1 MRRTKLSI
9 AARNP
14 TNADR
19 VHSTHSLEDNQDVSS
34 PYESADLL
42 LKLYEL
48 RREPTMRQARNWF
61 GGFHPQSADDILS
74 AVRGEHSA
82 YFRMVT
88 SFWDMA
94 ASFVNNGAI
103 DEKMFNDANGEQI
116 FIFARLQ
123 PFLADYR
130 SKTGQPRYLSQLEQL
145 IMRMPNAE
153 ERLAH
158 MRERIRAMAAARAA
172 AQPARA

>member
-1 MRRTKLSI
+1 
-9 AARNP
+9 
-14 TNADR
+14 
-19 VHSTHSLEDNQDVSS
+19 VSS

-48 RREPTMRQARNWF
+48 RREPTMRQARQWF
-61 GGFHPQSADDILS
+61 GGFHPQSADDLMA

-130 SKTGQPRYLSQLEQL
+130 ARARQPHYLAHLEQL
-145 IMRMPNAE
+145 IMRMPDAE
-153 ERLAH
+153 ERLAA

-172 AQPARA
+172 QPARA

>member
-1 MRRTKLSI
+1 M
-9 AARNP
+9 
-14 TNADR
+14 
-19 VHSTHSLEDNQDVSS
+19 SS
-34 PYESADLL
+34 AYESADLL

-48 RREPTMRQARNWF
+48 RREPTMRQARQWF
-61 GGFHPQSADDILS
+61 ATFHPQSADDISKVLGS
-74 AVRGEHSA
+74 EHSA

-123 PFLADYR
+123 PFLNDYR
-130 SKTGQPRYLSQLEQL
+130 AKTGQTHYLSQLEEQ
-145 IMRMPNAE
+145 IMRAPGAA
-153 ERLAH
+153 ERLAA
-158 MRERIRAMAAARAA
+158 MRERIKAMAAR
-172 AQPARA
+172 R